1 METPG
6 MEKARDVLRRFYGY
20 QEFRPAQRGILESI
34 LKGRDTLAI
43 MPTGAGKSI
52 CFQVPAMLLP
62 GITLVI
68 SPLISLMKDQVD
80 ALGEQGIPA
89 TFLNSS
95 LTPQE
100 VGHRIREI
108 GEGRYKLI
116 YIAPERLDSSYFSAV
131 TDGAYISMVAV
142 DEAHCIS
149 QWGHDF
155 RPSYRH
161 IAPFI
166 QSLPRRPLVSAFTAT
181 ATPEVKQDI
190 LEQLGLRAP
199 AVHATGLDRP
209 NLYFSVLRGEDKG
222 RFIIRYLKS
231 HSKESG
237 IIYAST
243 RKDVES
249 LHAMLEKKHFS
260 AARYHAGLSEEER
273 SKAQEDFLYDRVQVI
288 VATNAFGMG
297 IDKSNV
303 RYVIHY
309 NMPKNLEAY
318 YQEAGRAGRDGEP
331 GECILLYSPQDTMT
345 QRYLIDVSTEDEERK
360 RCQHNLLQRMVDYCH
375 TPECLRQFIMNYF
388 GSAEDRDKFVDGC
401 GNCSTCRSAGN
412 KVDVTVD
419 AQKVLSCVY
428 RMGQRYGITLVA
440 QVLKGSADKR
450 VLELGFEKLS
460 TYGLFKSRSIPDIKL
475 LIQRFVATDYL
486 RLSGSEYPVLQLS
499 DKAVP
504 VLKGEAKVF
513 HSVPKRE
520 KAAVAPSGLFEYLRT
535 IRREIAARENVPPYV
550 VFSDATLRDMIEV
563 NPSTLDDMRMVKGV
577 GEKKLRAYGEEF
589 LKGIRSFRKMSAS
602 DLGLVIGDAQGK
614 KKQKKTRKEW
624 Y

>member
-1 METPG
+1 MEEGLHFMEIPG
-6 MEKARDVLRRFYGY
+6 MEQARDVLRRFYGY
-20 QEFRPAQRGILESI
+20 REFRPAQSEIIESI
-34 LKGRDTLAI
+34 MKGRDTFAI

-80 ALGEQGIPA
+80 ALEEQGIPA

-100 VGHRIREI
+100 VSRRIREI
-108 GEGRYKLI
+108 GQGKYKLI
-116 YIAPERLDSSYFSAV
+116 YIAPERLDTEYFSEI
-131 TDGAYISMVAV
+131 TDGACISMVAV

-155 RPSYRH
+155 RPSYRQ
-161 IAPFI
+161 ISPFI
-166 QSLPRRPLVSAFTAT
+166 QSLTRRPLVSAFTAT
-181 ATPEVKQDI
+181 ATPEVKRDI
-190 LEQLGLRAP
+190 LKQLGLRNP
-199 AVHATGLDRP
+199 AVHTTGLDRP
-209 NLYFSVLRGEDKG
+209 NLYFAVLRGEDKG
-222 RFIIRYLKS
+222 RFIVKYLKN
-231 HSKESG
+231 HSKDSG

-249 LHAMLEKKHFS
+249 LHAMLEKKRFS

-273 SKAQEDFLYDRVQVI
+273 TKAQDDFLYDRVQVI

-309 NMPKNLEAY
+309 NMPKNIEAY

-331 GECILLYSPQDTMT
+331 GECILLYSPQDTVT
-345 QRYLIDVSTEDEERK
+345 QRYLIDVSTEDESRK

-388 GSAEDRDKFVDGC
+388 GSTEDKDRFPDGC
-401 GNCSTCRSAGN
+401 GNCSSCQSAGSR
-412 KVDVTVD
+412 VDVTVD
-419 AQKVLSCVY
+419 AQKVMSCVY

-440 QVLKGSADKR
+440 QVLKGSSEKR
-450 VLELGFEKLS
+450 VLELGFDRLS
-460 TYGLFKSRSIPDIKL
+460 TYGLFSKKSINDIKL

-486 RLSGSEYPVLQLS
+486 KLSGSEYPVLQLS
-499 DKAVP
+499 EKAVP
-504 VLKGEAKVF
+504 VLKGKARVF
-513 HSVPKRE
+513 QNIPRSE
-520 KAAVAPSGLFEYLRT
+520 KQISAPSELFEHLRAT
-535 IRREIAARENVPPYV
+535 RKEIAARENVPPYV

-563 NPSTLDDMRMVKGV
+563 NPSTLDDMRLVKGV
-577 GEKKLRAYGEEF
+577 GEKKLRAYGREF
-589 LKGIRSFRKMSAS
+589 LDALGSFKAN
-602 DLGLVIGDAQGK
+602 G
-614 KKQKKTRKEW
+614 
-624 Y
+624 